1 MIQGC
6 NGNEEALREAEALFQ
21 KALDIRSKV
30 LGINEDTALSL
41 HNYADVLNQR
51 YNTADAM

>member
-1 MIQGC
+1 MLQGC
-6 NGNEEALREAEALFQ
+6 SGNEEALREAEAFFR

-41 HNYADVLNQR
+41 HNYAVVLKQR
-51 YNTADAM
+51 HNTTDAM